1 MVEHEPQRDPGHGHR
16 HDERPNLRSSI
27 GNLRGTG
34 LPWWQVLA
42 QVANNFRIKVVTRR
56 NCCGNIGQPGC

>member
-1 MVEHEPQRDPGHGHR
+1 MSRSETLSMAIATMSV
-16 HDERPNLRSSI
+16 PNLRSSI